1 MFGLIVRNSNRTE
14 KENYWIIRRFLGF
27 EIMECFAFKLQFF
40 ILINNFRAFH
50 VRIGFG
56 RIYFLILKKKNEKS
70 YSNFISSCSQFSRR
84 MWNEICLKHETV
96 SANYVNRCN
105 SPRIAPLFC
114 LFFPI
119 NCFYQCFENFTY
131 KLLETG
137 WSLRVISRRI
147 KLDFAKNFLS
157 KVWITI
163 INELNGSCRTK
174 FHGISNLFV
183 VFRVTIARRINFFHA
198 SNQPRNIFLF
208 MWI

>member
-1 MFGLIVRNSNRTE
+1 MKNR
-14 KENYWIIRRFLGF
+14 
-27 EIMECFAFKLQFF
+27 
-40 ILINNFRAFH
+40 ILISFRVAHNSRGECEMKF
-50 VRIGFG
+50 VWNMKRCRRITWIDVI
-56 RIYFLILKKKNEKS
+56 RLELRH
-70 YSNFISSCSQFSRR
+70 YS
-84 MWNEICLKHETV
+84 
-96 SANYVNRCN
+96 
-105 SPRIAPLFC
+105 

-163 INELNGSCRTK
+163 INEPNGSCRTK

-208 MWI
+208 TWI